1 MLQSFKLAIKSI
13 WGNKMRSF
21 LTMLGIIIGVAA
33 VIILVSLVN
42 GYMGS
47 VVESFASMGVNQI
60 NVNVT
65 NLTSRTV
72 DVDQMYAFYDE
83 HGDLFDGIS
92 PNVSLSATVK
102 KGDDSMSS
110 TSVAGRSEQYLDMK
124 DYDLQLGRN
133 IAYSDIASRQK
144 VCVIGSYVAQELFGS
159 AQKAVSETLK
169 INGYAFKIVGIVETQ
184 DEENMEDGGT
194 DDFVWIPYSVATS
207 LAGSANISSYT
218 LTVSDTDNAD
228 TAKTLIQNF
237 LYETFKDSDL
247 YRVTAMS
254 EMLDSILK
262 EENGEWLIAYEN
274 IKAPFFV
281 TETELVNYTKIET
294 PVEVIQ
300 NMTKNLSLAEQK
312 RKDWISELIENTNY
326 ICMKNLRNEKV
337 KEIAERFHIKKQRI
351 KNIYYLYLATGGV
364 SRKRKEKE
372 KIRSKELEEKYKNF
386 DWAIKKYYY
395 SAKQMSLEMTY
406 DMMLM
411 ICHFIYASVNS
422 NHIR

>member
-72 DVDQMYAFYDE
+72 DVDQMYEFYDE
-83 HGDLFDGIS
+83 HGDMFDGIS
-92 PNVSLSATVK
+92 PNVSLSATIK
-102 KGDDSMSS
+102 KGDDSMTS
-110 TSVAGRSEQYLDMK
+110 TSVAGRSEQYLEMK
-124 DYDLQLGRN
+124 DYKLQVGRN
-133 IAYSDIASRQK
+133 ITYSDIVSRQK
-144 VCVIGSYVAQELFGS
+144 VCVIGAYVAQELFGS
-159 AQKAVSETLK
+159 ADKAISDTLK
-169 INGYAFKIVGIVETQ
+169 INGYAFKVVGVVEAQ
-184 DEENMEDGGT
+184 DEDDMEDGGT

-254 EMLDSILK
+254 EMLDNLNNQISLMS
-262 EENGEWLIAYEN
+262 GMLGGIAGISLLVAGVGVMN
-274 IKAPFFV
+274 IMLVSV
-281 TETELVNYTKIET
+281 TERTREIGIRKSLGADKGTILQQFVIEAAVTSSLGGLVGILIGCIATKAVGALIGISASPT
-294 PVEVIQ
+294 LTAVIV
-300 NMTKNLSLAEQK
+300 S
-312 RKDWISELIENTNY
+312 
-326 ICMKNLRNEKV
+326 
-337 KEIAERFHIKKQRI
+337 F
-351 KNIYYLYLATGGV
+351 GV
-364 SRKRKEKE
+364 SVAIGLFFGYMPARRAANLNP
-372 KIRSKELEEKYKNF
+372 IDALRSE
-386 DWAIKKYYY
+386 
-395 SAKQMSLEMTY
+395 
-406 DMMLM
+406 
-411 ICHFIYASVNS
+411 
-422 NHIR
+422 